1 VQSPVPKRISAAAVL
16 TILLT
21 IAGCAGTGGIAPQDH
36 AIEPSSLD
44 AGNAIRAAN
53 RDAQWPAAD
62 WWRAYNDPQLNDWI
76 DAAQA
81 GNPSL
86 AAAQARVREALS
98 MAGVARAALA
108 PQVNASLSIQRQKWA
123 DNVYYG
129 PGPLAGEQS
138 WNNTGTLALSY
149 HLDLWGRDRNAA
161 ESALD
166 AAHASAADA
175 RAAQLELQANVVR
188 TYIGMSL
195 DYALL
200 DIAKA
205 TLQQQQQIVDLASRR
220 LKGGIGT
227 QLEVSQA
234 ETPLPEYERQ
244 IDALDEQIAL
254 GRNQLAALAGKG
266 PGAGDAIRRPA
277 LSLAAPAGLPA
288 ALPAELIGHR
298 PDVVA
303 ARWTVAAQARG
314 IDVAKAD
321 FYPDINLLA
330 SIGGYAAMG
339 PLFQFLKS
347 PSHSWSAGPALS
359 LPIFD
364 GGRLRAQL
372 GAASAGYDEAVERYN
387 QSIVGALKDIA
398 DQVIRLRSLATQADD
413 AARSVAAAQ
422 RNYDLA
428 REGYRRGLTDY
439 LNVLVAQNQL
449 LRAQEGVAKVQAERL
464 GAHASLVTAL
474 GGGLDEPGN
483 GPKADETLP
492 GHGKGKAAS
501 ATGDAAAKVTNVA
514 APAGA
519 QRSLPVTNNAGSV
532 AGNGAAV
539 ADNAGAEPADASVPA
554 SAASHASSHAAN
566 RAQARNNAATGNGV
580 NVAGKSAAKSADAS
594 ALTDT
599 ASHTASR
606 AHASND
612 GATGDAATVTS
623 SAATTGTNTGA
634 AATTPRA
641 SAAAN
646 APAAD

>member
-1 VQSPVPKRISAAAVL
+1 MPSPVSKRAVVVPVL
-16 TILLT
+16 ALLLT

-36 AIEPSSLD
+36 ATEASSLD

-62 WWRAYNDPQLNDWI
+62 WWRAYDDPQLNAWI

-108 PQVNASLSIQRQKWA
+108 PQVNGSLSIQRQKWA

-138 WNNTGTLALSY
+138 WNNTGTLGLSY

-161 ESALD
+161 ERALD

-244 IDALDEQIAL
+244 IDALDEQLAL
-254 GRNQLAALAGKG
+254 ARNQLAALAGKG
-266 PGAGDAIRRPA
+266 PGAGDAIGRPA

-387 QSIVGALKDIA
+387 QSIVGALKDIS
-398 DQVIRLRSLATQADD
+398 DQVIRMRSLATQADD

-422 RNYDLA
+422 RNYDLS

-464 GAHASLVTAL
+464 GAHASLMTAL

-492 GHGKGKAAS
+492 GHGKGKAAI
-501 ATGDAAAKVTNVA
+501 TGDT
-514 APAGA
+514 AP
-519 QRSLPVTNNAGSV
+519 
-532 AGNGAAV
+532 
-539 ADNAGAEPADASVPA
+539 
-554 SAASHASSHAAN
+554 
-566 RAQARNNAATGNGV
+566 
-580 NVAGKSAAKSADAS
+580 K
-594 ALTDT
+594 
-599 ASHTASR
+599 
-606 AHASND
+606 
-612 GATGDAATVTS
+612 
-623 SAATTGTNTGA
+623 
-634 AATTPRA
+634 
-641 SAAAN
+641 AAN
-646 APAAD
+646 APVAAGSVQPVPSHAVTGDATDGSGNASAKAANASVAAGSDQPVPASHAATGGVTDGSGNASAKAANASAHAGVASHAPTPARIGNHAVATTATSTAATTARASATAPAAE